1 MNDTAPIAT
10 VLVAGSGTMGR
21 GIAKSFAETGFTV
34 TLLSRDPSKLSDL
47 PAGVQAVADLPEVA
61 PDLIIE
67 TIVEKMDAKQ
77 ALFDRLRAA
86 YGDKPIVG
94 SNTSGLPLPDLAAA
108 YGHPQR
114 FVGIHYLQPADV
126 FPMVEVICL
135 PETTE
140 DVLQRVAAAVRGTGK
155 APLIQRKAVPGFL
168 VNRLQH
174 AILHEAYHLIE
185 TGVCDAEAVD
195 HVAKYLLGP
204 RMCVT
209 GLIQQKD
216 IGGLETHALAQRAIV
231 PHLHHGAEPNPILQK
246 LYADGHVGLS
256 AGKGFY
262 DWSGQDPKDVRRDA
276 TGKLNSL
283 LAYLKGLVGGPTA

>member
-1 MNDTAPIAT
+1 MTDTTPIAT

-21 GIAKSFAETGFTV
+21 GIAKSFAEGGFEV
-34 TLLSRDPSKLSDL
+34 SILSRDPARLTDL
-47 PAGVQAVADLPEVA
+47 PAGVTALSELPAAA

-67 TIVEKMDAKQ
+67 TIIERMEDKR
-77 ALFDRLRAA
+77 ALFARLSAA
-86 YGDKPIVG
+86 YGDAPIVG

-126 FPMVEVICL
+126 FPMVELICL
-135 PETTE
+135 PETSET
-140 DVLQRVAAAVRGTGK
+140 VLQRTAVAIRRTAK
-155 APLIQRKAVPGFL
+155 EPLIQRKAVPGFL

-174 AILHEAYHLIE
+174 AILHEAYHLVE
-185 TGVCDAEAVD
+185 TGVCDVEAVD
-195 HVAKYLLGP
+195 NVAKYLLGP

-231 PHLHHGAEPNPILQK
+231 PHLHHGAEPNPILQT
-246 LYADGHVGLS
+246 LYAEGKTGLS
-256 AGKGFY
+256 AGQGFY

-276 TGKLNSL
+276 TAKLNQL
-283 LAYLKGLVGGPTA
+283 LAYLKSLVGGPVG